1 MKLDYSA
8 LGLKVGLEMH
18 QQLDTKHKLFCAC
31 PTRLRKESP
40 SVNFRRYLRPTQS
53 ELGEVDPAAL
63 FEFKRGRVYVY
74 ESYDDSVCLVEH
86 DEEPPHDLNPEAI
99 DIALM
104 VALMLHARPVDE
116 IHVMRKIVIDGSNTT
131 GFQRTA
137 IIALGGYVDDIEGKV
152 PIQTICLEEDAARK
166 MGEKEKEVYYRLDRL
181 GIPLIEIATAPVLK
195 NPEQVERVA
204 YKIGQIL
211 RMTGKVKRG
220 IGTIRQDLNISI
232 KGGAK
237 IEIKG
242 VQELGLLAKIVEY
255 EVLRQVNLL
264 KIRDELLKRGVRED
278 DIVDEF
284 VDITDVFQNTKC
296 RIIANAIKRGHVV
309 YALKL
314 PKFSGLLGFEL
325 QPGRR
330 FGTELADYA
339 RFWGGVKGLFH
350 TDELPGYGISS
361 DEVSKLRTRVH
372 ANLSDAVVIIADEES
387 KVIEA
392 LKAVARRAKMALKGV
407 PEETRGYNPD
417 GTTHYS
423 RPRPGAARMYPETDV
438 RPIFI
443 TIERLEKI
451 RKMLPEPPEK
461 KFEKFVKVY
470 GLSRELAKQMLASY
484 RLDLFE
490 KLVSRHKSVSPTLI
504 ATTLEQTIKSLARD
518 GVPVDNI
525 MDEHL
530 EELFECLEKGLIA
543 KEAIPK
549 ILEYVARNPECTVL
563 KAIEKLG
570 IKAITREELES
581 LVKEIVD
588 ANIALINKLGERA
601 WKPIMGMVMK
611 RVRGRIDGRIV
622 AETVRRI
629 VSEKIKS
636 STSS

>member
-284 VDITDVFQNTKC
+284 VDITDVFPVSYTHLTLPTK
-296 RIIANAIKRGHVV
+296 A
-309 YALKL
+309 
-314 PKFSGLLGFEL
+314 
-325 QPGRR
+325 
-330 FGTELADYA
+330 
-339 RFWGGVKGLFH
+339 
-350 TDELPGYGISS
+350 
-361 DEVSKLRTRVH
+361 
-372 ANLSDAVVIIADEES
+372 
-387 KVIEA
+387 
-392 LKAVARRAKMALKGV
+392 
-407 PEETRGYNPD
+407 
-417 GTTHYS
+417 
-423 RPRPGAARMYPETDV
+423 
-438 RPIFI
+438 
-443 TIERLEKI
+443 
-451 RKMLPEPPEK
+451 
-461 KFEKFVKVY
+461 
-470 GLSRELAKQMLASY
+470 
-484 RLDLFE
+484 
-490 KLVSRHKSVSPTLI
+490 
-504 ATTLEQTIKSLARD
+504 
-518 GVPVDNI
+518 
-525 MDEHL
+525 
-530 EELFECLEKGLIA
+530 
-543 KEAIPK
+543 
-549 ILEYVARNPECTVL
+549 
-563 KAIEKLG
+563 
-570 IKAITREELES
+570 
-581 LVKEIVD
+581 
-588 ANIALINKLGERA
+588 
-601 WKPIMGMVMK
+601 
-611 RVRGRIDGRIV
+611 
-622 AETVRRI
+622 
-629 VSEKIKS
+629 
-636 STSS
+636 